1 MSCVH
6 ARPDTDRHHGK
17 VKNRSAVPTIAS
29 GVQIAF
35 PSAILGAILGEFAGG
50 EDGLGV
56 FMMNSLAQSIRSERG
71 APVSSPRFS
80 EPWDLLC
87 SVSFSAA

>member
-1 MSCVH
+1 VRSCGGRTLTVI
-6 ARPDTDRHHGK
+6 TK
-17 VKNRSAVPTIAS
+17 VKIRSAVPTIAS

-56 FMMNSLAQSIRSERG
+56 S
-71 APVSSPRFS
+71 
-80 EPWDLLC
+80 
-87 SVSFSAA
+87 